1 MRLYCVTS
9 KFHLK
14 KQYIGGEVINT
25 AINTESLWFLIRQAK
40 SVKYHCA
47 ANLLGRESLD
57 AQPDFWQEG
66 TSSFV
71 IGTSFNAFYGP
82 D

>member
-1 MRLYCVTS
+1 MSS

-25 AINTESLWFLIRQAK
+25 AINTESCDSSSGKPRALSTTVLRIYWGE
-40 SVKYHCA
+40 
-47 ANLLGRESLD
+47 NLD
-57 AQPDFWQEG
+57 AQPDFWQGG